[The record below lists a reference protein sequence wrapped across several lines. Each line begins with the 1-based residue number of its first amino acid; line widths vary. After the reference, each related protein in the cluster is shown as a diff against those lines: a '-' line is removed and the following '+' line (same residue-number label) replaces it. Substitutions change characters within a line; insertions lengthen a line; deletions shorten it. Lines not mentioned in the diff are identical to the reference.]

1 MRLRSTIVEVGQL
14 ASPDRD
20 AMFRLMDRTYVKMRR
35 ERFEDDLNAKHW
47 AIIVR
52 SPTSGDIVGFSTQ
65 VVLAVP
71 IDGEIVDA
79 LYSGDTVVDRE
90 HWGDPALAS
99 AWGNFALQLVD
110 RHPMRR
116 MVWFLTSKG
125 FRTYRYLPLFFR
137 TYFPHPARAIPA
149 RERKII
155 EHLGR
160 LLGGDSFDASSQ
172 IIRASLDKDFLRPE
186 VAAPGLRTNTDRH
199 VKFFIE
205 RNPGFMRGDELCC
218 VSPLT
223 RENFTRAAHR
233 VIRAQQVALNE
244 A

>member
-1 MRLRSTIVEVGQL
+1 MRLRGTVVEVGQL
-14 ASPDRD
+14 ASADRD
-20 AMFRLMDRTYVKMRR
+20 AMFRLMDRIYVNMRR
-35 ERFEDDLNAKHW
+35 DRFEDDLNAKQW

-65 VVLAVP
+65 VVLTVP
-71 IDGEIVDA
+71 IDGETVDA

-110 RHPMRR
+110 GRPMRR

-160 LLGGDSFDASSQ
+160 FIGGDFTA
-172 IIRASLDKDFLRPE
+172 
-186 VAAPGLRTNTDRH
+186 H
-199 VKFFIE
+199 
-205 RNPGFMRGDELCC
+205 
-218 VSPLT
+218 T
-223 RENFTRAAHR
+223 REFHASCTSSHPCPARGTQRSLRICSLTCVTQLGWRRAYVR
-233 VIRAQQVALNE
+233 QVPSSRMPDE
-244 A
+244 SEKYS